1 MHQQH
6 FDGVPVLTSI
16 LTRAPSTT
24 TWSASFGISRPSAP
38 QVPVPLAT
46 SFSTTTT
53 SSMVSL
59 SHPGAVGFPLSLDSQ
74 NKNQTEHLVHLFRQ
88 FLQQVSGGQSM
99 ASPSQTPFVKPLGHP
114 GIPTVADLRQNPL
127 LASQA
132 DNILAAMPLFSSAM
146 AGKLGK
152 SAGDLTISAPVKNA
166 QLWPHQFVV
175 KLDSTIIAYK
185 ELTLPQFVFGFLE
198 CLHQAPPSQQP
209 PMLSHLS
216 HLMDLASRF
225 QWAAV
230 RAYHARVLKAIEQG
244 SSTWG
249 VWFHA
254 IPDRLIASFFGAG
267 TAQQYCSVQV
277 LFSSQMSQ

>member
-1 MHQQH
+1 MS
-6 FDGVPVLTSI
+6 LTCSAHVI
-16 LTRAPSTT
+16 LFIRFPD
-24 TWSASFGISRPSAP
+24 
-38 QVPVPLAT
+38 
-46 SFSTTTT
+46 
-53 SSMVSL
+53 
-59 SHPGAVGFPLSLDSQ
+59 AVGFPLSLDSQ

-88 FLQQVSGGQSM
+88 FLQQVPGGQSM
-99 ASPSQTPFVKPLGHP
+99 ASPSQTPFVKPLEHS
-114 GIPTVADLRQNPL
+114 GIPTFADLHQNPL

-132 DNILAAMPLFSSAM
+132 DSILAAMPLFSSAM

-185 ELTLPQFVFGFLE
+185 DLTLPQFVFGFLE

-230 RAYHARVLKAIEQG
+230 RAYHAHVLKAI
-244 SSTWG
+244 
-249 VWFHA
+249 
-254 IPDRLIASFFGAG
+254 
-267 TAQQYCSVQV
+267 
-277 LFSSQMSQ
+277 